1 MARHIHSRLKIIGD
15 LMAETPLHVG
25 GYGESFETDM
35 ALARNGKDEFY
46 IPGTSLTGT
55 LRSWFV
61 KNFPNDV
68 DSIWGYQS
76 GDKGHASFVLVED
89 LTLPEQ
95 VQSELRDGVGIDR
108 IFGTAAD
115 KAKFDRT
122 ILPKGTKLNFEMT
135 VEIQNDA
142 DKIKARFAHLLE
154 ALQSG
159 KIRLGASK
167 TRGLGK
173 VKLQNIKMRED
184 NLLGLDILNLL
195 ENKAEQE
202 KRFEPFNDFKTNLQN
217 IPDGETE
224 SLYQKIEPQNN
235 SQIEIT
241 IKWQPKSALMVK
253 AGYDG
258 IGVDMLPL
266 TSGSGKDQVSL
277 CLPGS
282 SIKGAFRSHAE
293 RIMRTLLEMKEEKVK
308 HEELSKKKFHEQ
320 INKIKLVDEL
330 FGAKK
335 EKDGQAPYLGLGAL
349 SIDDCYAQKEFAM
362 NSNDWASVETGKVY
376 DDKSFYEGGEQA
388 EEVTLWQG
396 LKKIEGE
403 PDLQTDTKNFHISH
417 HVAIDRWTGG
427 ASEGALY
434 SVLQPTAKIGWQDIY
449 LTLDL
454 ARLPA
459 DKKLKSLMLL
469 LLVLRDFAENRLPL
483 GFATNRGM
491 GEVEVE
497 KIEITGLYN
506 ILWETGKFNFKDDE
520 NIMDE
525 DEKLRAKIQKEWQE
539 WISQNQTPNN

>member
-1 MARHIHSRLKIIGD
+1 MARHLHSRLKIIGD
-15 LMAETPLHVG
+15 LIAETPLHVG

-35 ALARNGKDEFY
+35 ALARNGEDKFY

-55 LRSWFV
+55 LRNWFE
-61 KNFPNDV
+61 KNFPSEV
-68 DSIWGYQS
+68 DNIWGFQI
-76 GDKGHASFVLVED
+76 GDQGHASFVLIED

-115 KAKFDRT
+115 KTKFDRT

-135 VEIQNDA
+135 VEIQSGA
-142 DKIKARFAHLLE
+142 DKIKAMFGHLLE
-154 ALQSG
+154 ALSQGS
-159 KIRLGASK
+159 IRLGASK

-173 VKLQNIKMRED
+173 VKLQNIKIRED
-184 NLLGLDILNLL
+184 KLLGLDILNLL
-195 ENKAEQE
+195 ESMAEGE
-202 KRFEPFNDFKTNLQN
+202 KRFDSFNDFKTNLQN
-217 IPDGETE
+217 IPDGAIE
-224 SLYQKIEPQNN
+224 SVYKKFEPQSN
-235 SQIEIT
+235 SRIEVT

-253 AGYDG
+253 AGYEG

-266 TSGSGKDQVSL
+266 TSGNDRDQVSL

-293 RIMRTLLEMKEEKVK
+293 RIMRTLTTAPSANE
-308 HEELSKKKFHEQ
+308 FHEQ
-320 INKIKLVDEL
+320 IKLELIDEL

-335 EKDGQAPYLGLGAL
+335 ENPKDNDSKEAKGRKKYLGLGAL

-362 NSNDWASVETGKVY
+362 NSNDWANVETGKVY
-376 DDKSFYEGGEQA
+376 DDKSFYEDGEQA

-403 PDLQTDTKNFHISH
+403 PDLKTDTKNFHISH

-434 SVLQPTAKIGWQDIY
+434 SVLQPTATIGWQDIC

-454 ARLPA
+454 SRLPA

-491 GEVEVE
+491 GEVIVKEINGLE
-497 KIEITGLYN
+497 KIPKLTGVESQLFEAEI
-506 ILWETGKFNFKDDE
+506 K
-520 NIMDE
+520 
-525 DEKLRAKIQKEWQE
+525 DEKLIFKGDQVKDALKGVWNYE
-539 WISQNQTPNN
+539 